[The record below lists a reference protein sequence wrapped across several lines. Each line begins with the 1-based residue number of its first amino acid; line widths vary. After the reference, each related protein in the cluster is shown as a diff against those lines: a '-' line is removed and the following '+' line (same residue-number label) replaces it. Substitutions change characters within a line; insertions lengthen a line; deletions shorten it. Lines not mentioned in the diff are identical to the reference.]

1 MTDNRFNPRKLAL
14 SKWTAVRPVAG
25 ERHFL
30 VVRVPAADAP
40 PEQQGRVEIEA
51 VLTRRREW
59 IEHTSLRDAANWRMG
74 WH

>member
-1 MTDNRFNPRKLAL
+1 MADNRFNPRKLLL
-14 SKWTAVRPVAG
+14 SKWTAVHPQAG

-40 PEQQGRVEIEA
+40 QEQQGRVEIEA

-59 IEHTSLRDAANWRMG
+59 IDPAGLRDATHWRMG